1 MERAMTVEPAHRH
14 QDLFQKGLNS
24 LPRQRMLNGPQN
36 HRMFRAGDIVAD
48 QQFLVE
54 LLCRTQPGVP
64 NLDISLQMLLVA
76 HRQSHEIDHAP
87 RQIPDPNRLAHVEH
101 EYIAALRHRPG
112 LDHELRG
119 LRNGHEVADHVG
131 MSHGY
136 RATGLD
142 LFIEQRHHRTGRR
155 QNVAEPHHAKARLA
169 AAPLQTLQHDFRES
183 LGRPHDIRGVHGFV
197 GRYQDERFNFGL
209 MRRFGGIPRGNDV
222 VVDPLDDV
230 LFDDRDMFVCRS
242 VVHGLHAVRLQDVA
256 QAKLVV
262 SVADQS
268 NQIDGQAMLVRESAQ
283 FTLNVVK
290 RQFGHFKQQ
299 PPFRAQAY
307 DLPTELGANGA
318 AGPGHHDH
326 PIANAGVEQTW
337 FRRYRI
343 SSKQVAD
350 VDFAN
355 LFHWWGA
362 G

>member
-183 LGRPHDIRGVHGFV
+183 LGRP
-197 GRYQDERFNFGL
+197 
-209 MRRFGGIPRGNDV
+209 
-222 VVDPLDDV
+222 DDV
-230 LFDDRDMFVCRS
+230 LFDDRDMFVRRS

-268 NQIDGQAMLVRESAQ
+268 NQIDGHAMLIRESAQ
-283 FTLNVVK
+283 LALTVVE
-290 RQFGHFKQQ
+290 RQFGNFKQHQ
-299 PPFRAQAY
+299 PFRAQAY
-307 DLPTELGANGA
+307 DLPTELGAYGA
-318 AGPGHHDH
+318 SGPGHHDH
-326 PIANAGVEQTW
+326 PIANAGVEQTR

-343 SSKQVAD
+343 SSQQVAD